1 MVIHAHFLYEPSEFF
16 HVFTGEEKAQM
27 EGLLHPDV
35 QVTWGQEVAETAV
48 ILIGGRP
55 TLEQLSMPNV
65 RALIIPWAGLPT
77 QTGDLLADFP
87 HVAVHNLHHNAA
99 PVAETAVTLLL
110 AAAKLTIPY
119 DQALRQNNWE
129 MRYGERRAAL
139 LADKTALILGYGAI
153 GERVA
158 RICRAMEMRVLAT
171 RRTPPAV
178 QPPEATIYPSDNLPD
193 LLPQTDALII
203 CLPLTAETKGL
214 IGAAELALLPPGAI
228 LVNIGRGLIVEEGA
242 LYEGLKNGRLYAAG
256 LDVWYNYPPDETSRG
271 QTAPANFPF
280 HELDNVVMS
289 PHRGG
294 LTLDTEKLRL
304 AHLAELLNQAAR
316 GEAMGNRVDLRRGY

>member
-1 MVIHAHFLYEPSEFF
+1 MTIHAHFLYEPAEFF

-27 EGLLHPDV
+27 EGLLDPAV
-35 QVTWGQEVAETAV
+35 QVTWGQEAPETAV

-55 TLEQLSMPNV
+55 SREQLRGPNV
-65 RALIIPWAGLPT
+65 RVLIVPWAGLPT
-77 QTGDLLADFP
+77 QTADLLAEFP

-119 DQALRQNNWE
+119 DQALRRNNWE
-129 MRYGERRAAL
+129 LRYGERRAAL
-139 LADKTALILGYGAI
+139 LAGKTALILGYGAI
-153 GERVA
+153 GARVA
-158 RICRAMEMRVLAT
+158 RICQAMEMRVLAT
-171 RRTPPAV
+171 KRTPPTI
-178 QPPEATIYPSDNLPD
+178 QPPEATIYPSANLPH
-193 LLPQTDALII
+193 LLPQADALII
-203 CLPLTAETKGL
+203 CLPLTTETKGL

-228 LVNIGRGLIVEEGA
+228 LVNIGRGPIVDEAA
-242 LYEGLKNGRLYAAG
+242 LYEGLRNGRLYAAG
-256 LDVWYNYPPDETSRG
+256 LDVWYNYPPDETSRA

-280 HELDNVVMS
+280 HELDNVVLS

-294 LTLDTEKLRL
+294 LTLDTERLRL

-316 GEAMGNRVDLRRGY
+316 GEAMGNRVDLGRGY